1 LGVNLLFVVLLLD
14 LVDIIDE
21 NGTIAMNVWGNNR
34 QIYFDSRGLRILHEH
49 GQEKQERQW
58 QEREEKNEREKEG
71 EQVQEKRLEKG
82 GGRAT
87 ELRTHSSS
95 SPSFTRS
102 MEDGS
107 LLRCVSKDDVTREI
121 LHDGNITHRLLEQFP
136 KPAVG
141 LHQEFYKKYQQVVS
155 QEEVSWK

>member
-1 LGVNLLFVVLLLD
+1 MVVFLLD

-49 GQEKQERQW
+49 GKEKQER
-58 QEREEKNEREKEG
+58 QEREEKNGREQEGQQAQEERLK
-71 EQVQEKRLEKG
+71 KG
-82 GGRAT
+82 GGSAT
-87 ELRTHSSS
+87 QLRKHSSS

-136 KPAVG
+136 KPAVA
-141 LHQEFYKKYQQVVS
+141 LHQEFYKEYQQCIG
-155 QEEVSWK
+155 EMCK

>member
-1 LGVNLLFVVLLLD
+1 MFLLD

-49 GQEKQERQW
+49 GKEKQER
-58 QEREEKNEREKEG
+58 QEREEKNGREQEGQQAQEERLK
-71 EQVQEKRLEKG
+71 KG
-82 GGRAT
+82 GGSAT
-87 ELRTHSSS
+87 QLRKHSSS

-136 KPAVG
+136 KPAVA
-141 LHQEFYKKYQQVVS
+141 LHQEFYKEYQQCIG
-155 QEEVSWK
+155 EMCK

>member
-1 LGVNLLFVVLLLD
+1 MFLLD

-49 GQEKQERQW
+49 GKEKQER
-58 QEREEKNEREKEG
+58 QEREEKNGREQEGQQAQEERLK
-71 EQVQEKRLEKG
+71 KG
-82 GGRAT
+82 GGSAT
-87 ELRTHSSS
+87 QLRKHSSS

-136 KPAVG
+136 KRINIFVYPC
-141 LHQEFYKKYQQVVS
+141 
-155 QEEVSWK
+155 

>member
-1 LGVNLLFVVLLLD
+1 MFLLD

-49 GQEKQERQW
+49 GKEKQER
-58 QEREEKNEREKEG
+58 QEREEKNGREQEGQQAQEERLK
-71 EQVQEKRLEKG
+71 KG
-82 GGRAT
+82 GGSAT
-87 ELRTHSSS
+87 QLRKHSSS

-107 LLRCVSKDDVTREI
+107 LLRCVSNEDVTRP
-121 LHDGNITHRLLEQFP
+121 LH
-136 KPAVG
+136 
-141 LHQEFYKKYQQVVS
+141 Y
-155 QEEVSWK
+155 